1 MFAVLSQNRSKHG
14 WTQTTPFH
22 GGNWGSN
29 PHGDANFP
37 KGFRTDLRNA
47 ASFVRTSGFCDAVA
61 RHYASRGWP
70 RQLMRRP
77 PNLSVNRDAALP

>member
-29 PHGDANFP
+29 PHGDAIF
-37 KGFRTDLRNA
+37 L
-47 ASFVRTSGFCDAVA
+47 A
-61 RHYASRGWP
+61 RGGCLYTG
-70 RQLMRRP
+70 
-77 PNLSVNRDAALP
+77 

>member
-29 PHGDANFP
+29 PHGDAISFP
-37 KGFRTDLRNA
+37 PFLMHG
-47 ASFVRTSGFCDAVA
+47 V
-61 RHYASRGWP
+61 SR
-70 RQLMRRP
+70 
-77 PNLSVNRDAALP
+77 VT